1 MLSLFPFV
9 DQSVV
14 APTVALLPLAS
25 YVLLL
30 FAHRQYD
37 GEEGPSAKREA
48 SFIEGGVRR
57 LRTQIPFE
65 EDRKFIVLKG
75 LFALLYSVSLG
86 FAACASLASWLY
98 PGNAVV
104 IGFGNVAAAL
114 VMVAV
119 LRRRERDVCN
129 VLPKLFLP
137 VTSFCYL
144 FLGALWPTEGVLVC
158 AAVLFVLFGCYEI
171 LNAHTAY
178 AYSSYDAVRCLWEL
192 YSSKTGN
199 SVGFFLGWACATASL
214 FCFEADTTTLLVLCF
229 FMVSLAAVVDTALFK
244 EMKLEFREVV
254 VDNEPTLEVLDAKNY
269 EALLQGRGRVEPRL
283 RGACRA
289 VQALAAAERD
299 LPFAGEGAQRP
310 VHQGRA
316 GAVHAHRQEPH
327 LQHLPED
334 GGALAPGADR
344 SGGERREGRLKPA
357 GAGMPWAEAV
367 LARRRLVPCSST
379 WPQLGRSLRT
389 PGLPRVLPA
398 GEHAP
403 LTGHLRRVHTVGRRC
418 CAAASYR
425 WTLKNAASSSAQ
437 WQAQFP
443 RHEEASMEG
452 IETYC
457 KTLGL
462 GSFGMSALSARDR
475 RQGRAHRAH
484 ARHALRPRLRAP
496 KSCGPGRWRCAARS
510 WKGC

>member
-192 YSSKTGN
+192 YSLEDGQLGRLLSG
-199 SVGFFLGWACATASL
+199 VGVRHG
-214 FCFEADTTTLLVLCF
+214 EPLLL
-229 FMVSLAAVVDTALFK
+229 
-244 EMKLEFREVV
+244 
-254 VDNEPTLEVLDAKNY
+254 
-269 EALLQGRGRVEPRL
+269 RGRHHHL
-283 RGACRA
+283 
-289 VQALAAAERD
+289 
-299 LPFAGEGAQRP
+299 
-310 VHQGRA
+310 A
-316 GAVHAHRQEPH
+316 GAVLLH
-327 LQHLPED
+327 
-334 GGALAPGADR
+334 G
-344 SGGERREGRLKPA
+344 
-357 GAGMPWAEAV
+357 V
-367 LARRRLVPCSST
+367 F
-379 WPQLGRSLRT
+379 
-389 PGLPRVLPA
+389 
-398 GEHAP
+398 
-403 LTGHLRRVHTVGRRC
+403 GRRGGHGPVQGDE
-418 CAAASYR
+418 AR
-425 WTLKNAASSSAQ
+425 V
-437 WQAQFP
+437 P
-443 RHEEASMEG
+443 RG
-452 IETYC
+452 
-457 KTLGL
+457 G
-462 GSFGMSALSARDR
+462 G
-475 RQGRAHRAH
+475 RQRAH
-484 ARHALRPRLRAP
+484 AGSARRQELRSPAARAR
-496 KSCGPGRWRCAARS
+496 GRWSRACEELAEQYKLSPRQKEIFLLLA
-510 WKGC
+510 KGRNVQFIRDELVLSTPTVKSHIYNIYQKMGVHSHQELIDLVENGVKGA

>member
-48 SFIEGGVRR
+48 SFIKGGVRR

-192 YSSKTGN
+192 Y
-199 SVGFFLGWACATASL
+199 LLRRRATRSAS
-214 FCFEADTTTLLVLCF
+214 FW
-229 FMVSLAAVVDTALFK
+229 
-244 EMKLEFREVV
+244 
-254 VDNEPTLEVLDAKNY
+254 
-269 EALLQGRGRVEPRL
+269 G
-283 RGACRA
+283 
-289 VQALAAAERD
+289 
-299 LPFAGEGAQRP
+299 
-310 VHQGRA
+310 GRA
-316 GAVHAHRQEPH
+316 P
-327 LQHLPED
+327 
-334 GGALAPGADR
+334 
-344 SGGERREGRLKPA
+344 RRASSASRPTPPPCWCCASSWCLWP
-357 GAGMPWAEAV
+357 PWWT
-367 LARRRLVPCSST
+367 RPCS
-379 WPQLGRSLRT
+379 
-389 PGLPRVLPA
+389 
-398 GEHAP
+398 
-403 LTGHLRRVHTVGRRC
+403 RR
-418 CAAASYR
+418 
-425 WTLKNAASSSAQ
+425 
-437 WQAQFP
+437 
-443 RHEEASMEG
+443 
-452 IETYC
+452 
-457 KTLGL
+457 
-462 GSFGMSALSARDR
+462 
-475 RQGRAHRAH
+475 
-484 ARHALRPRLRAP
+484 
-496 KSCGPGRWRCAARS
+496 
-510 WKGC
+510 

>member
-1 MLSLFPFV
+1 M
-9 DQSVV
+9 
-14 APTVALLPLAS
+14 
-25 YVLLL
+25 LLL

-178 AYSSYDAVRCLWEL
+178 AYSSYDAVRCLWQL

-199 SVGFFLGWACATASL
+199 SVGFFLGWACATVRASSAPRPTPPPCWCCGL
-214 FCFEADTTTLLVLCF
+214 SPRC
-229 FMVSLAAVVDTALFK
+229 SSAAVVDTALFK
-244 EMKLEFREVV
+244 EMKPPSSARWWSTTS
-254 VDNEPTLEVLDAKNY
+254 PRCRCSTPRTTKPC
-269 EALLQGRGRVEPRL
+269 LQGRGRWSRACEEL
-283 RGACRA
+283 CRA
-289 VQALAAAERD
+289 VQASPPRQKEIFLLLAK
-299 LPFAGEGAQRP
+299 
-310 VHQGRA
+310 GRNVQFIKGPA

-334 GGALAPGADR
+334 GASTRTRLIDL
-344 SGGERREGRLKPA
+344 GGERREGRLKPA

-367 LARRRLVPCSST
+367 LARRRP
-379 WPQLGRSLRT
+379 SLALDVAAAREK
-389 PGLPRVLPA
+389 PADAGLPP
-398 GEHAP
+398 
-403 LTGHLRRVHTVGRRC
+403 
-418 CAAASYR
+418 
-425 WTLKNAASSSAQ
+425 
-437 WQAQFP
+437 
-443 RHEEASMEG
+443 
-452 IETYC
+452 
-457 KTLGL
+457 
-462 GSFGMSALSARDR
+462 SFRG
-475 RQGRAHRAH
+475 
-484 ARHALRPRLRAP
+484 
-496 KSCGPGRWRCAARS
+496 
-510 WKGC
+510 